1 MPEPKNITVYSTSTW
16 PWCYRAK
23 EYLSQK
29 GVKFQEYDVGKDREK
44 AREMIQKSGQM
55 SVPVIMINDQII
67 LGFNQAKIDELL
79 AKEVPPDSSTAL
91 ENIPPADVKPPEV

>member
-55 SVPVIMINDQII
+55 SVPVIMINDQIV

>member
-55 SVPVIMINDQII
+55 SVPVIIIGDQII
-67 LGFNQAKIDELL
+67 LGFNQARIDELL

>member
-29 GVKFQEYDVGKDREK
+29 GVQFQEYDVGKDREK
-44 AREMIQKSGQM
+44 AREMIQKSNQM
-55 SVPVIMINDQII
+55 SVPVIVINDQII
-67 LGFNQAKIDELL
+67 LGFNQSRIDELL